1 MLCPPYR
8 PLPHEGMMSAFWD
21 DKFASREYLY
31 GVEPNAFLVS
41 QRHRLRPG
49 MEVLAVAD
57 GEGRNGVWLAEQG
70 MRVSTV
76 DGSPVAVRKALKL
89 ALDRRVTIHAQ
100 VADLADWAWPV
111 AAFDAVAAVF
121 IHFGPDL
128 RRSMHHAMYGA
139 LKPGGLVLMEVFHPD
154 QLGRG
159 SGGPPVREMLYDAA
173 TLAEDFRGA
182 EVLHLEEVETD
193 LDEGP
198 LHRGAAS
205 VTRLVARRPA

>member
-1 MLCPPYR
+1 
-8 PLPHEGMMSAFWD
+8 MSAFWD
-21 DKFASREYLY
+21 DKFAGRDYVY
-31 GVEPNAFLVS
+31 GTEPNAFLVS
-41 QRHRLRPG
+41 QRHRLTPG

-76 DGSPVAVRKALKL
+76 DGSPVAVQKALKL

-100 VADLADWAWPV
+100 VADLTDWVWPV
-111 AAFDAVAAVF
+111 AAFDAVAAIF

-139 LKPGGLVLMEVFHPD
+139 LKPGGLLLMEVFHPD

-173 TLAEDFRGA
+173 ILADDFRGA
-182 EVLHLEEVETD
+182 DILHLDEVETD

-198 LHRGAAS
+198 LHRGSAR
-205 VTRLVARRPA
+205 VTRLVARRPQ